1 MTSRSDST
9 HYTYLTL
16 LNIPLN
22 FLHDLCFTRKKIAA
36 GSTTYQL
43 YVENAVLFRKKK
55 IRKALISTPFR
66 VCFVRHA
73 TPGTDPG
80 VFFEETREIR
90 KGRSKS
96 VCRKFLLNPIFHTI
110 KKRKS
115 GVELKDR
122 LKRVFR

>member
-43 YVENAVLFRKKK
+43 YVDNAVLFRKK

-80 VFFEETREIR
+80 VFFEETGEIR

>member
-43 YVENAVLFRKKK
+43 YVDNAVLFRKKNK
-55 IRKALISTPFR
+55 K
-66 VCFVRHA
+66 
-73 TPGTDPG
+73 G
-80 VFFEETREIR
+80 VNFNTFPCLFCQAR
-90 KGRSKS
+90 
-96 VCRKFLLNPIFHTI
+96 NPWN
-110 KKRKS
+110 
-115 GVELKDR
+115 
-122 LKRVFR
+122 